1 MKPAFAALAGLFL
14 LSACN
19 AAPEAGSLVDRHIA
33 ALGGEAAIENVGSI
47 RVQVEV
53 TEPEFTVRGNYRADR
68 NGHMRIDIFADDT
81 RVFTE
86 AMNGE
91 TGWQMFASGEVADLS
106 PEGEAA
112 LRQGITGNLFG
123 LHEYE
128 GLGHQV
134 SEGATVTIDGID
146 YRTIDI
152 VLDNG
157 HERRLYLDPQT
168 FLVARERSEFA
179 LHPDLDP
186 DEEIF
191 ETRYSDYREV
201 GGVIRAFASERINLR
216 TGEVAQTTRIESIQ
230 INPDLD
236 PAQFERPASPQSE
249 Q

>member
-1 MKPAFAALAGLFL
+1 MKLALAALAGLFVL
-14 LSACN
+14 TACN
-19 AAPEAGSLVDRHIA
+19 EEPETGSLVDRHVA
-33 ALGGEAAIENVGSI
+33 ALGGRDALESVESI

-53 TEPEFTVRGNYRADR
+53 TEPEFSVRGDYRADR

-112 LRQGITGNLFG
+112 LRQGITGNLYG
-123 LHEYE
+123 LHEYA

-134 SEGATVTIDGID
+134 SEGGVETVDGVD
-146 YRTIDI
+146 YPVIDI
-152 VLDNG
+152 VFDNG
-157 HERRLYLDPQT
+157 HERRLYLDPET
-168 FLVARERSEFA
+168 FLVARERSEYA

-191 ETRYSDYREV
+191 ETRYSDFRDV
-201 GGVIRAFASERINLR
+201 GGIVRAFASERINLR
-216 TGEVAQTTRIESIQ
+216 TGEVAQTTRVLEVE

-236 PAQFERPASPQSE
+236 PGQFERPASAP
-249 Q
+249 